1 MNSGITIRHGRVFIY
16 DEMRSTMQRH
26 HNGID
31 LGNANA
37 LLADLQAAIK
47 QAELD
52 EYRREESISE
62 RESHHEPATVFE
74 P

>member
-31 LGNANA
+31 FGNAKV

-47 QAELD
+47 AHDLD

-62 RESHHEPATVFE
+62 REAHAEPIIE
-74 P
+74 E